1 MSGVQLVDRSAA
13 GLVLS
18 DPPSFAGTDAAFT
31 AVGEVESLKRE
42 CDELRLRN
50 AELEAALTDAYEPR
64 ADFRLSF
71 AGVI

>member
-1 MSGVQLVDRSAA
+1 MQLIDLSA
-13 GLVLS
+13 GLALS
-18 DPPSFAGTDAAFT
+18 DPPFAGTDAAFT